1 MDKKNSLIGFL
12 MIAAAFLL
20 LNMNQKQT
28 SQQVVP
34 ETEEPLA
41 SQPTD
46 PLDAD
51 PFATLD
57 PQVPVQ
63 TTDDPTLFQT
73 VDPAKAPDPQSV
85 DKLTESIITLNNG
98 MIEVDFTQLGGAIR
112 EIRFLQTKKGGLD
125 DFVFNRNATRPALGL
140 SRKKAS
146 GGIASLNYDF
156 RLVQQSDRAVVY
168 EYDTGKGLVFQRSYA
183 LEEGEENKP
192 YVIRHETILFNRTAS
207 PIQMSELFFN
217 LGMATPV
224 SSDKRGEFQSFAF
237 YAGKKDEYVRADY
250 FRGSNGVIGIGA
262 KTARN
267 AYEKRIPATWAAV
280 KNQFFV
286 SVLTPE
292 KPGSSL
298 HASPVD
304 LSKIYDDQ
312 NMWTGITG
320 EMGIEPGI
328 IPAMGSTVLAADY
341 YVGPK
346 EYSRLVRLE
355 GDQDKLMQ
363 FGFFGSISKLL
374 LALMYWIHGFVPNWG
389 LSIVIM
395 TVIIKL
401 VFWPL
406 TSYSAR
412 SSKRM
417 QLVAEPMKAVR
428 EKFKDDP
435 QRLQKE
441 TMRLFKEHGVNPMA
455 GCLPMLIQIPI
466 FIGLYWMLRTSA
478 ELRFESFLWVKDLSL
493 PDTIARIGGFP
504 VNILPLLM
512 GITMFFQMQLMPVS
526 PTADPMQQKIMKFFP
541 FMFLFFLYG
550 FSSGL
555 VLYWTVQN
563 VLSIVQT
570 VLVYRKK
577 DNFVPIKEGP
587 APTNPDGTPAVRRA
601 HGPRTTPPK
610 RRRK

>member
-28 SQQVVP
+28 SRQVP
-34 ETEEPLA
+34 TETEEPLA

-51 PFATLD
+51 PFVTSDAAD
-57 PQVPVQ
+57 PV
-63 TTDDPTLFQT
+63 TTSGDQALFQA
-73 VDPAKAPDPQSV
+73 VDPAKAPDRQAAEKV
-85 DKLTESIITLNNG
+85 EETITTLNNG

-112 EIRFLQTKKGGLD
+112 EIRFLKTKKGGPD
-125 DFVFNRNATRPALGL
+125 DFVFNRHATRPALGL

-146 GGIASLNYDF
+146 GGIASLNYPF
-156 RLVQQSDRAVVY
+156 QLVQQNDKAIVY
-168 EYDTGKGLVFQRSYA
+168 EYDTGKGLIFQRSYA
-183 LEEGEENKP
+183 LENGEDNKP
-192 YVIRHETILFNRTAS
+192 YVIRHETVLLNRTAS

-224 SSDKRGEFQSFAF
+224 NSDKRGEFQSFAF

-250 FRGSNGVIGIGA
+250 FKGSNGVMGFGA
-262 KTARN
+262 KGPRN
-267 AYEKRIPATWAAV
+267 EYEKSIPATWAAV

-304 LSKIYDDQ
+304 LSKVYDDQ

-328 IPAMGSTVLAADY
+328 IPAMGSTVLSADY

-363 FGFFGSISKLL
+363 FGFFGSISKIL

-428 EKFKDDP
+428 EKYKDDP

-441 TMRLFKEHGVNPMA
+441 TMKLFKEHGVNPMA

-493 PDTIARIGGFP
+493 PDTVARIGGFP

-512 GITMFFQMQLMPVS
+512 GVSMFFQMQLMPVS

-541 FMFLFFLYG
+541 FMFLFFLYS

-577 DNFVPIKEGP
+577 DNFVPLAAGP
-587 APTNPDGTPAVRRA
+587 APTNPDGTPAARRA